1 MRRGITVT
9 RRGAAWTI
17 LAVILAG
24 LGALVGY
31 CAVSS
36 RISESQA
43 FGVLALVVAAAVAT
57 AWLRR
62 DKLHHRGKHRAG
74 RPQ

>member
-1 MRRGITVT
+1 MRGVTVT

-24 LGALVGY
+24 LGALAGY

-36 RISESQA
+36 RITGSQA
-43 FGVLALVVAAAVAT
+43 FGVLILVAAAAVDSL
-57 AWLRR
+57 WLRR
-62 DKLHHRGKHRAG
+62 NKLHHPGRHRS
-74 RPQ
+74 